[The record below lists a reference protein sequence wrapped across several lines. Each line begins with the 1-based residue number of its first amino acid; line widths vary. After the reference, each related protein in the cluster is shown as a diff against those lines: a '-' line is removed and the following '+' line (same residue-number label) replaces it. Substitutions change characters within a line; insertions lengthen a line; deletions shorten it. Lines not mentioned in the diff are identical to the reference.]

1 MLSKV
6 FARTSYADSC
16 SFFYFTE
23 DSDDIDPDAVKAS
36 LSELLQN
43 LRESERKKEESLVKV
58 DSLQNAVGH
67 LEEERA
73 ELDGKLRAVHQE
85 MNQLRD
91 QKRLLEDRLN
101 SAETALTLQV
111 RNGRY
116 LLLFFVTVRYFR
128 KAWSMIRSLGVCL
141 LLLA

>member
-1 MLSKV
+1 M
-6 FARTSYADSC
+6 F
-16 SFFYFTE
+16 FFYFTE

-43 LRESERKKEESLVKV
+43 LKESERKKEESLVKV
-58 DSLQNAVGH
+58 DSLQSAVGH

-116 LLLFFVTVRYFR
+116 LLVFFLIVRYFW

-141 LLLA
+141 LVLA